1 MSEENNVE
9 QTYEENLLILLEM
22 AKKEIASGK
31 VQYVTLE
38 KGKAAEL
45 YKIRRWIIEHSPKW
59 RSEGSGKIVQEMMR
73 LGLGE
78 DGCDMLHVSGVL

>member
-9 QTYEENLLILLEM
+9 QTYEEDILILVRM

-31 VQYVTLE
+31 VQYITL
-38 KGKAAEL
+38 GNGRTAEL

-59 RSEGSGKIVQEMMR
+59 CSEGSGKIVQEMTR
-73 LGLGE
+73 LGL
-78 DGCDMLHVSGVL
+78 D